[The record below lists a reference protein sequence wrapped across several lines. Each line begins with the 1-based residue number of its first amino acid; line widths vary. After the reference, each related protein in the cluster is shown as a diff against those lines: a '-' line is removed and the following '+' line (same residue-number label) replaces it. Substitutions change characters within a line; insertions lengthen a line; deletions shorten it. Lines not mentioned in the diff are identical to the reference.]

1 MKLTKEK
8 ISKHQTKSSIRDIY
22 QLLLEHLPERIFYK
36 DINSRYILVNKRFAD
51 DLGCSPEEIIGK
63 TDPALLPKKL
73 AEKYRRNDREVIKTG
88 KRKEFDEPYEPRG
101 KNFIVHC
108 IKVPVKDRNGKV
120 IGVLGIAYDI
130 TDKVELIKKLKKHL
144 SIYNRTFREI
154 IKTITDIVEIRDPYT
169 AGHQKRVAELACAIA
184 KEMGLSRRQIEN
196 IRTASIIHDIGK
208 IFIPADVLNRPV
220 KLNDIEF
227 ACIKLHPTHGYKIVS
242 DLHLLAP
249 IAKIIYQHHERID
262 GSGYPDGA
270 KDGEISLEARVI
282 AVADVIEAMIS
293 HRPYRPAYTLEEALG
308 EIEKNAGILYDRKVV
323 KTALKLFRKKHFSL
337 NA

>member
-22 QLLLEHLPERIFYK
+22 KLLLEHLPERIFYK
-36 DINSRYILVNKRFAD
+36 DINSRYLLINKTFAD
-51 DLGCSPEEIIGK
+51 DLGISPEEIIGK
-63 TDPALLPKKL
+63 TDLDIFPRKL
-73 AEKYRRNDREVIKTG
+73 AEKYIKNDREVIKTG
-88 KRKEFDEPYEPRG
+88 KRKEFDELYEPGG

-120 IGVLGIAYDI
+120 IGILGIAYDI
-130 TDKVELIKKLKKHL
+130 SEKVKLIKKLKKQL
-144 SIYNRTFREI
+144 FIYNRTFREI
-154 IKTITDIVEIRDPYT
+154 IKAMMDIVETRDPYT
-169 AGHQKRVAELACAIA
+169 AGHQKHTAEIACAIA

-196 IRTASIIHDIGK
+196 IRIASMIHDFGK
-208 IFIPADVLNRPV
+208 IFIPADILNKPA

-227 ACIKLHPTHGYKIVS
+227 NFVKTHTAQGYKLVNDI
-242 DLHLLAP
+242 HLLAP

-282 AVADVIEAMIS
+282 AVADVIEAMTS
-293 HRPYRPAYTLEEALG
+293 HRPYRPAHPLEEALE
-308 EIEKNAGILYDRKVV
+308 EIEKNAGILYDKKVA
-323 KTALKLFRKKHFSL
+323 KAALKLFRKKHFSL
-337 NA
+337 RD